1 VDAAQE
7 LSLISVL
14 VMIAAS
20 VLVLAVFRRLDVPP
34 LLGYVVVGAGLG
46 PGGLA
51 LVPDVDQV
59 RLLAE
64 FGVAFL
70 LFALGL
76 EFSLPRMKSMGWE
89 MIRFGGLQVTLCTL
103 IVALAALPFGLPL
116 PVGIVLGGALA
127 MSSTAVV
134 IRQLT
139 EQREIAEP
147 HGRLA
152 VSVLIFQDLAIVPF
166 LALVPALATGSGPA
180 SPIAAIAAAVVVLA
194 LMLAVGY
201 WLLRPLMHEIARARM
216 AELFT
221 LTVLLVPLGA
231 AAATHAVG
239 LSLALG
245 AFLAGLMLAE
255 TEYRHQVEIDIRP
268 FRDLL
273 LGLFFITVGMN
284 VDPVAVLR
292 WLPAILG
299 LIVVLVV
306 GKGALIYWLLAR
318 FGEDREVA
326 WRTGIALGQGG
337 EFGIALLTLMTQR
350 GVLSAEAVQPILVAL
365 AGSMAVSPFLLRK
378 SAAMA
383 ARLTGESPPVRG
395 GPGEPAEADALGMVA
410 EREHVILCGYG
421 RVGQN
426 LARIL
431 EEEGFEFVA
440 IDRDPER
447 VRIARK
453 AGDAIIWGDAS
464 RHEMLEAAGLATA
477 SMVVTTLPNARET
490 LRILSTLREAST
502 SVPVLVRARDDAQL
516 ELMHG
521 AGATEVVPETLEAS
535 LMLASHALALLG
547 VPLGRVVRKVQRV
560 RDDRYVL
567 LRTVFRRG
575 APSYADPEHFDLAE
589 LNPVELTDEHAAVGH
604 VLGAI
609 GLEEA
614 GVMVTAIRRDG
625 ILGRN
630 PLPETVLK
638 KNDVLVLFGRPED
651 LERAR
656 SILLTGRH

>member
-1 VDAAQE
+1 MEQ

-70 LFALGL
+70 LFTLGL
-76 EFSLPRMKSMGWE
+76 EFSLPRMKAMGWE
-89 MIRFGGLQVTLCTL
+89 MVRFGGLQVALCTI
-103 IVALAALPFGLPL
+103 IVALAALPLGLPL
-116 PVGIVLGGALA
+116 SVGVVLGGALA

-139 EQREIAEP
+139 EQREIAQP

-180 SPIAAIAAAVVVLA
+180 SPLAAIVTAVVGLGLV
-194 LMLAVGY
+194 LAVGY

-284 VDPVAVLR
+284 VDPVTVLR
-292 WLPAILG
+292 WLPAILV
-299 LIVVLVV
+299 LVTLLVV
-306 GKGALIYWLLAR
+306 GKGTIIYWLLAR
-318 FGEDREVA
+318 SGEDREVA

-350 GVLSAEAVQPILVAL
+350 GVISAETAQPILVAV

-378 SAAMA
+378 SAVLAT
-383 ARLTGESPPVRG
+383 RLVGEAPSRDREPTA
-395 GPGEPAEADALGMVA
+395 PAEAEAKAVGMVA
-410 EREHVILCGYG
+410 GREHVILCGYG

-447 VRIARK
+447 VRIARQ
-453 AGDAIIWGDAS
+453 AGDPIIWGDAS
-464 RHEMLEAAGLATA
+464 RHEILEAAGLPSA

-490 LRILSTLREAST
+490 LRILSTLRDAST
-502 SVPVLVRARDDAQL
+502 SVPILVRARDDAQL

-604 VLGAI
+604 VLGAL

-614 GVMVTAIRRDG
+614 GIMVTAIRRDG
-625 ILGRN
+625 IVGRN

-656 SILLTGRH
+656 TLLLTGRL

>member
-1 VDAAQE
+1 MTE
-7 LSLISVL
+7 LSLLSVL

-20 VLVLAVFRRLDVPP
+20 VLVLAMFRRLDVPP
-34 LLGYVVVGAGLG
+34 LLGYILVGAGLG

-70 LFALGL
+70 LFTLGL
-76 EFSLPRMKSMGWE
+76 KFSLPRLKTMGWE
-89 MIRFGGLQVTLCTL
+89 MIRFGGLQVASC
-103 IVALAALPFGLPL
+103 VALVTLAVLPFDVPAT
-116 PVGIVLGGALA
+116 VGAVLGGALA

-134 IRQLT
+134 IRQLS
-139 EQREIAEP
+139 EQREIAQP

-166 LALVPALATGSGPA
+166 LALVPALAGRAGPS
-180 SPIAAIAAAVVVLA
+180 SPLTAILAAVFVLA
-194 LMLAVGY
+194 LVLLAGH
-201 WLLRPLMHEIARARM
+201 WLLRPLMHEIAKARM

-255 TEYRHQVEIDIRP
+255 TEYRHQVEVDIRP

-284 VDPVAVLR
+284 VDPILVLR
-292 WLPAILG
+292 WLPAV
-299 LIVVLVV
+299 VVLVALLIG
-306 GKGALIYWLLAR
+306 GKGLLIYWLLAR
-318 FGEDREVA
+318 FGEDRQVA

-350 GVLSAEAVQPILVAL
+350 GLLSADAAQPLLVAI
-365 AGSMAVSPFLLRK
+365 AASMAASPFLLRK
-378 SAAMA
+378 SAVLA
-383 ARLTGESPPVRG
+383 ARLTGQPTPAG
-395 GPGEPAEADALGMVA
+395 GGGEAPASADGADLVA
-410 EREHVILCGYG
+410 SREHVILCGYG

-426 LARIL
+426 LGRIL

-447 VRIARK
+447 VRIARQ

-464 RHEMLEAAGLATA
+464 RREMLAAAGLANA

-490 LRILSTLREAST
+490 LRILATLRETAVN
-502 SVPVLVRARDDAQL
+502 VPILVRARDDAQL

-547 VPLGRVVRKVQRV
+547 VPLGRVVRKVQHV
-560 RDDRYVL
+560 RDDRYTL
-567 LRTVFRRG
+567 LRTIFRRG

-589 LNPVELTDEHAAVGH
+589 LRPVELSEEHAAVGH
-604 VLGAI
+604 ILGSL
-609 GLEEA
+609 GLEDE

-625 ILGRN
+625 IVGRN

-656 SILLTGRH
+656 NLLLTGQH